1 MVPLLLLNAPLLDR
15 LAALCKGREAWVG
28 LTLTGIALLLLG
40 AYALK
45 RLPHWLRA
53 KRHPTLTPF
62 QLEEMLQGPAP
73 LLVDLRDEEA
83 FRREGHIR
91 GVLHVP
97 FPQLDRRVKEVL
109 KSAGE
114 PQGRA
119 IVLID
124 EHDPKAHDAADILAA
139 HGADWL
145 YVLMDGFH
153 GWRKAGYKVT
163 K

>member
-1 MVPLLLLNAPLLDR
+1 MALLLLHAPLLDR
-15 LAALCKGREAWVG
+15 LAAFYKGREAWAG
-28 LTLTGIALLLLG
+28 ITLTAIALALLG
-40 AYALK
+40 LYAL
-45 RLPHWLRA
+45 RRMPHWMRA

-73 LLVDLRDEEA
+73 LLVDLRDEAA

-91 GVLHVP
+91 GVLHIP
-97 FPQLDRRVKEVL
+97 FPQLERRVKEVL
-109 KSAGE
+109 KAAGQ
-114 PQGRA
+114 PQIHA

-124 EHDPKAHDAADILAA
+124 EHDPKAHDAADLLAA
-139 HGADWL
+139 HGATWL
-145 YVLMDGFH
+145 YVLMDGFY